1 MAQIALENLTT
12 TWVEFSDIETP
23 TPDTEYWIQNR
34 GADFLLACEG
44 SAEPTTDEGICV
56 KPYETLKY
64 VKGTENLYL
73 RAYRTTCTINVSS
86 GE

>member
-44 SAEPTTDEGICV
+44 SALHFPAAMQGRITANWGGTSTTV
-56 KPYETLKY
+56 
-64 VKGTENLYL
+64 
-73 RAYRTTCTINVSS
+73 AYDL
-86 GE
+86 